1 MNTQKWWEDIPRIV
15 DWLEGLLNPQYPQDF
30 SLEKRAEILKEKIS
44 ETTKLCYDKETKD
57 IQYLGIFTE
66 LTSLE
71 IKNYKYFRDLR
82 CIGENKKLEKLIL
95 SDNNIMD
102 ISPLKKLLNLTYL
115 DLENNSITHIS
126 DLECL
131 TNLTYLNIKK
141 NYIDPLD
148 IEKLKKALPNCE
160 ILF

>member
-1 MNTQKWWEDIPRIV
+1 MEIKQYWEDTPHV
-15 DWLEGLLNPQYPQDF
+15 LDCLEYLLNLPKYPQGF
-30 SLEKRAEILKEKIS
+30 SLEKRVEILKEKIS
-44 ETTKLCYDKETKD
+44 KTTKLCYDKETKD

-71 IKNYKYFRDLR
+71 IKNYKYLRDLR
-82 CIGENKKLEKLIL
+82 WIEKNTKLEKLIL
-95 SDNNIMD
+95 SDNNIRD
-102 ISPLKKLLNLTYL
+102 ISPLKLLLNLTHL

-141 NYIDPLD
+141 IIFTLL
-148 IEKLKKALPNCE
+148 I
-160 ILF
+160 